1 MEPGR
6 RLRGDG
12 WRSLRSLVLTG
23 GAAQQLAGADSAGM
37 GHRVG
42 GRPAVVRENA
52 QCIACVRRAPWLEPA
67 RRASLPRTSPWASH
81 DQCRNEGW
89 SMSGTQPRV
98 AMITGGN
105 SGIGFAVA
113 LKLAARG
120 IGVMLASRN
129 QQASAQAMARIR
141 AVHPSAVVESIPLDL
156 SSFASV
162 RQCASA
168 FQSKGYPLHIL
179 INNAGGSVPGRQA
192 SFTVD
197 GFELTFG
204 TNHLGHFLLT
214 ALLLEDLKRSA
225 PARVITVSSQLHD
238 PAYAGGPAPDFD
250 YDNLK
255 GEKYYQPQVFYRNS
269 KLANLWFAYELQRRL
284 AGTACHLQRRVPRL
298 CAGGDRCSKEVSR
311 GKAVLRSGHDTNAIR
326 PFPGAGFR
334 VLPVR
339 SYRSGSGRGWRQ
351 VHRRWQGETIERR
364 VLR

>member
-1 MEPGR
+1 
-6 RLRGDG
+6 
-12 WRSLRSLVLTG
+12 
-23 GAAQQLAGADSAGM
+23 
-37 GHRVG
+37 
-42 GRPAVVRENA
+42 
-52 QCIACVRRAPWLEPA
+52 
-67 RRASLPRTSPWASH
+67 
-81 DQCRNEGW
+81 
-89 SMSGTQPRV
+89 MSGTQPRV

-129 QQASAQAMARIR
+129 QQASAQAVARIR

-284 AGTACHLQRRVPRL
+284 AGTRVTSNAVCPGFVPAAIAARRKSAMERMFYAQVMTRMPFARSLEQASESYLFAATDPALEGVGGRFIVDGKEKRSSDESYDEAKARRL
-298 CAGGDRCSKEVSR
+298 WELSREWCGLKE
-311 GKAVLRSGHDTNAIR
+311 
-326 PFPGAGFR
+326 
-334 VLPVR
+334 
-339 SYRSGSGRGWRQ
+339 
-351 VHRRWQGETIERR
+351 
-364 VLR
+364 